1 MIFFLYY
8 LCKNTFSNGVTS
20 ILLYRP
26 SSPIEVPFKKAKD
39 KGLGFL
45 ELCLQACCPHRKS
58 LWETVLDCF
67 FVRIPIFIALM
78 AGTEAFQLCCRN
90 PRGTAPV
97 PCDHLRTL
105 LCPLF
110 SHTKIYI
117 TPNILLCALPLALH
131 VQQTSALKPAREPGL
146 CPPCS

>member
-78 AGTEAFQLCCRN
+78 AGTESFQLCCSN
-90 PRGTAPV
+90 PRWPRRGTALRYPV
-97 PCDHLRTL
+97 TTSEPL
-105 LCPLF
+105 LCLLF
-110 SHTKIYI
+110 THTKIYI
-117 TPNILLCALPLALH
+117 T
-131 VQQTSALKPAREPGL
+131 
-146 CPPCS
+146 